1 MSTTRTASAFHLDR
15 LDAMPGADRP
25 AIASTLTALLTG
37 FVTRDADR
45 LADVYAEDADWVNA
59 FGSVKRGAA
68 EIVEYLRGLFAD
80 ANFDEGQLVAPPAS
94 TLRRLSDDI
103 ALVSTRLQLRGRAR
117 RWRRHRA
124 PRQPLPARAPAP
136 GGRRMADHLRDVHGC
151 AFGAQLRWPFLI
163 RAQRRAPSTQRHGP
177 EHRFAAH
184 CPGHPGTATSLGAQ
198 SSL

>member
-1 MSTTRTASAFHLDR
+1 MSTTRTASAFHLDG

-103 ALVSTRLQLRGRAR
+103 ALVSTRLQLRG
-117 RWRRHRA
+117 
-124 PRQPLPARAPAP
+124 QGLV
-136 GGRRMADHLRDVHGC
+136 GGGAIELRDNHSLRVLQRQ
-151 AFGAQLRWPFLI
+151 ADGAWRI
-163 RAQRRAPSTQRHGP
+163 ISEMYMDARSERSYA
-177 EHRFAAH
+177 
-184 CPGHPGTATSLGAQ
+184 GHS
-198 SSL
+198 